1 MTTDGQPSDPK
12 PNLTLRRIELSA
24 APIARLINTISLV
37 SGLIAV
43 IIIVSVVGIALLGE
57 PIPAELSNWGGIILG
72 FYFGQFVNLL
82 KDYMGIVRVTET
94 SPDKET

>member
-1 MTTDGQPSDPK
+1 MTTDGPASEP

-82 KDYMGIVRVTET
+82 KDYMGIVRVTEPT
-94 SPDKET
+94 ASKEN